1 MKNVSNPY
9 GYYLTEDFETIEL
22 RGNFEENAIFL
33 PTKNPDE
40 QLIYKVFVSPKK
52 AINFAIQ
59 IVGGTNPSVVY
70 IPQHMYKDLQIA
82 YNENNPYYTIKDV
95 TVIKLDF
102 TETGNS
108 LIKYLKQ
115 KFEKL
120 DKGVSKLTSS
130 GVSAIVNYAGF
141 DSSGNPIDEDI
152 IKQILYLFEEQDAI
166 IFVNKDD
173 ALVTEQIANS
183 KSLKSNRI
191 KGDFNYTSNYFDG
204 SGKFS
209 SELLNSETNIKLE
222 SSTISSVLQ
231 LNDFVKDFAGK
242 SLTDVNSIYKS
253 NIVKDTL
260 ISQAPKI
267 AGLVLDGLQKALPL
281 VKGLKD
287 KVSQLKA
294 QKAAKKA
301 EELKTLGKGKL
312 SSAKD
317 QASSLISGGKEQAA
331 GMVSRAKD
339 SATEAVDSVKDI
351 VKKPVVPQISNKVPE
366 KVNVK
371 TVENKYKDIQDK
383 FDAEQDE
390 KRLREKAARLAGLE
404 DGDYDEDAF
413 ENRIYTD
420 PIDNE
425 KYNNV
430 LSNLKKKAR
439 MDAAEESLMNIK
451 TDSKATSTKTIS
463 TIGNVS
469 QAEGQQ
475 MIKNVGKSTPSSIKQ
490 INADFLKF

>member
-22 RGNFEENAIFL
+22 RGNFEENAFFL

-52 AINFAIQ
+52 AVNFAIQ
-59 IVGGTNPSVVY
+59 IVGGTNPNVVY

-102 TETGNS
+102 TDTGNR
-108 LIKYLKQ
+108 LIRYLKE

-120 DKGVSKLTSS
+120 NNGTSKLTSA
-130 GVSAIVNYAGF
+130 GVSSVVNYAGF
-141 DSSGNPIDEDI
+141 DEAGNPVDEDI
-152 IKQILYLFEEQDAI
+152 IKQILFLFEEQDDV
-166 IFVNKDD
+166 IFVEKDD
-173 ALVTEQIANS
+173 VLVTEQIVNS

-204 SGKFS
+204 SGAFS

-222 SSTISSVLQ
+222 SSTFSSVLQ

-242 SLTDVNSIYKS
+242 SLSDVNAIYKG
-253 NIVKDTL
+253 NIVKDVL

-267 AGLVLDGLQKALPL
+267 AGLVLGGLQKTLPL
-281 VKGLKD
+281 IKSLKD
-287 KVSQLKA
+287 KASQLKA
-294 QKAAKKA
+294 QKAVKKLEEAKA
-301 EELKTLGKGKL
+301 LGKGTL

-317 QASSLISGGKEQAA
+317 QVKGAASG
-331 GMVSRAKD
+331 AKD
-339 SATEAVDSVKDI
+339 SATGAVDSVKDI

-366 KVNVK
+366 KVTVK
-371 TVENKYKDIQDK
+371 PVENTYKGYVYTKTKEEAQEEYMK
-383 FDAEQDE
+383 QRAV
-390 KRLREKAARLAGLE
+390 RLAGI
-404 DGDYDEDAF
+404 DGDYDEDALG
-413 ENRIYTD
+413 NRIYED
-420 PIDNE
+420 PIENE

-430 LSNLKKKAR
+430 LSNLKKKAA

-451 TDSKATSTKTIS
+451 SDSKATSTKTIS

-469 QAEGQQ
+469 QAEGKQ
-475 MIKNVGKSTPSSIKQ
+475 MIKNVGKTTPTSIKQ